1 MAVRRHSRHRSV
13 THRAAHH
20 AAHRGRKVSTRK
32 SVHHKVSHHHGKK
45 GHTVTHITT
54 TAHSRTVGKAG
65 SAHRGRT
72 ARGRRSGTAARRKAS
87 IGPGNRNRTK
97 AAQFPAFPTGYP
109 TNLGF

>member
-20 AAHRGRKVSTRK
+20 ASRGGRKHTTRH

-45 GHTVTHITT
+45 GHTITHITT
-54 TAHSRTVGKAG
+54 TAHSKTVGKAG
-65 SAHRGRT
+65 SGRKGHSRPAGRRGGATRRRSVGASRGRT
-72 ARGRRSGTAARRKAS
+72 R
-87 IGPGNRNRTK
+87 
-97 AAQFPAFPTGYP
+97 AAQMPAFPTGFP